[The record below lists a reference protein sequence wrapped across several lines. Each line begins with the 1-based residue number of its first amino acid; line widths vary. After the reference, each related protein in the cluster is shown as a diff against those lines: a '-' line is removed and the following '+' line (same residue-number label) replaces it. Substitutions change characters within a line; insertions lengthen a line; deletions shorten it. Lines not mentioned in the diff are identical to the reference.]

1 MTNTTKKPLVGVLS
15 IQGAFEEHQAC
26 LEASGC
32 RTKQV
37 SSATHSSVT
46 RILLVGRLISRWWRC
61 RCRSPVYAYNNHIMM
76 D

>member
-1 MTNTTKKPLVGVLS
+1 MSNSGTDTKPLVGVLS

-37 SSATHSSVT
+37 RTRVGQRRERFTRNSADNS
-46 RILLVGRLISRWWRC
+46 
-61 RCRSPVYAYNNHIMM
+61 
-76 D
+76 

>member
-1 MTNTTKKPLVGVLS
+1 MSDAAAETKKPLVGVLS

-37 SSATHSSVT
+37 RGSGWK
-46 RILLVGRLISRWWRC
+46 ILRFVGDCLEFRK
-61 RCRSPVYAYNNHIMM
+61 
-76 D
+76 

>member
-1 MTNTTKKPLVGVLS
+1 MADARKKPLVGVLS

-37 SSATHSSVT
+37 SSSTQCSVV
-46 RILLVGRLISRWWRC
+46 ICWSVDED
-61 RCRSPVYAYNNHIMM
+61 SPVYET
-76 D
+76 